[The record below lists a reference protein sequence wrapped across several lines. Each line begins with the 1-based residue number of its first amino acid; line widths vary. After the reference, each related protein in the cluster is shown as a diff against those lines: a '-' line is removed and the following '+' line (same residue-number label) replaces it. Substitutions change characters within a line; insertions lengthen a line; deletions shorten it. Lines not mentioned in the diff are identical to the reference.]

1 MVMEH
6 GGNDGDGA
14 MHGDDS
20 GNKAKFTG
28 KASSDARRRGVVVV
42 VMKRGDGNEGMQGWL
57 W

>member
-42 VMKRGDGNEGMQGWL
+42 VMKRGDGNEDIREWL